1 MTKLGLLR
9 TEHKLEQSDNNLIHD
24 SLHTHGADHT
34 RDIVSV
40 TK

>member
-9 TEHKLEQSDNNLIHD
+9 TEHKLEQSDNLIHD
-24 SLHTHGADHT
+24 SLHTHGADRT